1 MNVIRKLWQTKKEP
15 WFLGTIKDYGGNNRN
30 VIWTPNLDEAM
41 KFPTLNKAIK
51 FFNMAQDLTDGQ
63 LDGCD
68 IKDERWAFQRS

>member
-1 MNVIRKLWQTKKEP
+1 ME
-15 WFLGTIKDYGGNNRN
+15 TIKDYGGNNRN

-51 FFNMAQDLTDGQ
+51 FFNMAQNLTDGQ

-68 IKDERWAFQRS
+68 IKDERWAFDKG

>member
-15 WFLGTIKDYGGNNRN
+15 WFLETIKDYGGNNRN

-41 KFPTLNKAIK
+41 KFPTLNKAIE
-51 FFNMAQDLTDGQ
+51 FFNKAQDLTDGQ